1 MGWAATTTVGLID
14 PNRQTFACS
23 GHHSPVLV
31 AGPANRQAPYA
42 PVMARRVMWP
52 CVFGAGA
59 PEMTMTMTDDNI
71 ESAVRAELQGD
82 PRLPYVDEIAVEAY
96 GGAVTLRGTVGSFAQ
111 QRAAVADARRTR
123 GVSDVYDE
131 LEVRL
136 LNQDRRKDAEI
147 RGAALQRLLWD
158 PEIPG
163 DYLDVGVKDG
173 WVTLK
178 GEVDHQ
184 YQSDN
189 AFDLVAS
196 LYGVTGV
203 TNDVEGVQAV

>member
-1 MGWAATTTVGLID
+1 MEIASS
-14 PNRQTFACS
+14 Q
-23 GHHSPVLV
+23 
-31 AGPANRQAPYA
+31 
-42 PVMARRVMWP
+42 
-52 CVFGAGA
+52 
-59 PEMTMTMTDDNI
+59 I
-71 ESAVRAELQGD
+71 EADVRDELAGD

-123 GVSDVYDE
+123 GVFDVYDE

-136 LNQDRRKDAEI
+136 LNEDRRKDAEI
-147 RGAALQRLLWD
+147 RGAALQRLIWD

-163 DYLDVGVKDG
+163 DYIDVHVKDG

-178 GEVDHQ
+178 GDVDFQ
-184 YQSDN
+184 YQSDR
-189 AFDLVAS
+189 AFDHAAS

-203 TNDVEGVQAV
+203 TNDIKVNERL

>member
-1 MGWAATTTVGLID
+1 
-14 PNRQTFACS
+14 
-23 GHHSPVLV
+23 
-31 AGPANRQAPYA
+31 
-42 PVMARRVMWP
+42 
-52 CVFGAGA
+52 
-59 PEMTMTMTDDNI
+59 MTMTMTDDNI

-82 PRLPYVDEIAVEAY
+82 PRLPYVSEIAVEAY

-123 GVSDVYDE
+123 GVFDIFDE

-136 LNQDRRKDAEI
+136 LNEDRREDAEI
-147 RGAALQRLLWD
+147 RGAALQRLMWD
-158 PEIPG
+158 PEIHG
-163 DYLDVGVKDG
+163 EDIDVAVKDG

-178 GEVDHQ
+178 GEVNRQ

-189 AFDLVAS
+189 AFNHVAS

-203 TNDVEGVQAV
+203 TNDIEVVQAV

>member
-1 MGWAATTTVGLID
+1 MEIASK
-14 PNRQTFACS
+14 Q
-23 GHHSPVLV
+23 
-31 AGPANRQAPYA
+31 
-42 PVMARRVMWP
+42 
-52 CVFGAGA
+52 
-59 PEMTMTMTDDNI
+59 I
-71 ESAVRAELQGD
+71 EADVRDELAGD

-123 GVSDVYDE
+123 GVFDVYDE

-147 RGAALQRLLWD
+147 RGAALQRLIWD

-163 DYLDVGVKDG
+163 DDLDVGVKDG

-178 GEVDHQ
+178 GDVDFQ
-184 YQSDN
+184 YQSDS
-189 AFDLVAS
+189 AFDHVAS

-203 TNDVEGVQAV
+203 SNDIRVVERL

>member
-1 MGWAATTTVGLID
+1 MDITNDTI
-14 PNRQTFACS
+14 Q
-23 GHHSPVLV
+23 
-31 AGPANRQAPYA
+31 Y
-42 PVMARRVMWP
+42 
-52 CVFGAGA
+52 
-59 PEMTMTMTDDNI
+59 
-71 ESAVRAELQGD
+71 AVRDGLASD

-123 GVSDVYDE
+123 GVFDVYDE

-136 LNQDRRKDAEI
+136 LSQDRRKDAEI
-147 RGAALQRLLWD
+147 RGAALQRLIWD

-163 DYLDVGVKDG
+163 DYIDVGVKDG

-178 GEVDHQ
+178 GDVDFQ
-184 YQSDN
+184 YQSDR
-189 AFDLVAS
+189 AFEHAAN

-203 TNDVEGVQAV
+203 TNDIKVNERL